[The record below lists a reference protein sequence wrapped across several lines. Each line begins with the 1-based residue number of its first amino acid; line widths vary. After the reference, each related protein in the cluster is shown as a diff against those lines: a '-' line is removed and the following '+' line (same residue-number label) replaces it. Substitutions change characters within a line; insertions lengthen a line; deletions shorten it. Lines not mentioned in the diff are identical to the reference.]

1 MSTDPKIIYAGI
13 SDTGKVRS
21 ENQDSFGKFPKEDNP
36 TELQK
41 GQMFIVADG
50 MGGHKE
56 GKKASQTAID
66 LIHRVYYELPEKS
79 IIERL
84 HFAFE
89 NANFHIFHLSK
100 GKMQFQKM
108 GTTCS
113 LLLIFKN
120 QAHIA
125 HVGDSRIFRIRRQ
138 KIEQL
143 TEDHSW
149 VAEMEKKGV
158 LSEEEAKDHP
168 ERSVLLRALGIKS
181 EVKVDI
187 ISDIDLSADDIFI
200 LCTDGLSEVSLDEL
214 KSIAVD
220 NTPQIACQKLVDLAN
235 ERGGNDNVTV
245 QIVRIVGKSLP
256 QRAPNEPLVKTG
268 LRNYRLAGISV
279 VLIILCALI
288 IFIYKDD
295 IIKSDLSEQHDLADQ
310 SLEKLNKNKIIP
322 ILSIADSLYQVGNL
336 ALSLDY
342 YREGLNYPHLRA
354 RAQNGI
360 DNIADIYM
368 SHAKLHMKNY
378 QYNQAY
384 NEYQKI
390 SEIWPDNIFIKNQ
403 MNICLQFMNNSNMSE
418 DSISNF
424 EQQKEPTN
432 VDLTTWDSPNTI
444 VQGWNF
450 FNQQESV
457 DYKWNK
463 SNFLFLENNRS
474 KTAILDTI
482 NAKNV
487 YISVH
492 VKYISGN
499 TKAHYGVII
508 GYLGKNKEFFK
519 FTTNSF
525 GDYYLLSNIA
535 GNNEII
541 QSGRYNT
548 RILNPSMDFN
558 IKVKIVDSWI
568 VTYMNDKPLKAWDS
582 NRILDGKCGLY
593 AQPGITVEFSN
604 FMIQPVGMEY

>member
-1 MSTDPKIIYAGI
+1 MSTEPKIIYAGI
-13 SDTGKVRS
+13 SDTGKVRT
-21 ENQDSFGKFPKEDNP
+21 ENQDSFGKFPKEDSP
-36 TELQK
+36 IELQK
-41 GQMFIVADG
+41 GQIFIVADG

-66 LIHRVYYELPEKS
+66 LIQRVYYQLPEKS

-84 HFAFE
+84 RFAFE
-89 NANFHIFHLSK
+89 NANFQLFHLSK

-125 HVGDSRIFRIRRQ
+125 HVGDSRIFRIRRD

-158 LSEEEAKDHP
+158 LSEEEAKEHP

-187 ISDIDLSADDIFI
+187 ISNIDLNADDIFV

-214 KSIAVD
+214 KSVAVE
-220 NTPQIACQKLVDLAN
+220 NTPQIACQKLVDFAN

-245 QIVRIVGKSLP
+245 QIVRVAGTLLP
-256 QRAPNEPLVKTG
+256 QRVPDEPLVKTR
-268 LRNYRLAGISV
+268 LRNYRVAGISAA
-279 VLIILCALI
+279 LIILCALI

-295 IIKSDLSEQHDLADQ
+295 IIKSDLSEQQNLADQ
-310 SLEKLNKNKIIP
+310 PLEKLNKNKTIP
-322 ILSIADSLYQVGNL
+322 ILSIADSLYQAGNL

-342 YREGLNYPHLRA
+342 YREGLDYPHLRV
-354 RAQNGI
+354 RAQNGV
-360 DNIADIYM
+360 DNIAKIYM
-368 SHAKLHMKNY
+368 SHAKLHMKNH

-384 NEYQKI
+384 DQYQKV
-390 SEIWPDNIFIKNQ
+390 SEIWPDNIFVKNQ
-403 MNICLQFMNNSNMSE
+403 MDICMQFMNDPN
-418 DSISNF
+418 ISNDSRF
-424 EQQKEPTN
+424 NYEQQKEPTN
-432 VDLTTWDSPNTI
+432 IDLTIWNSPNTI
-444 VQGWNF
+444 IKGWNF

-457 DYKWNK
+457 DYKWEN
-463 SNFLFLENNRS
+463 SNFIFLENTRS

-482 NAKNV
+482 NAKDV

-492 VKYISGN
+492 VRYISGN
-499 TKAHYGVII
+499 SKAYYGVII
-508 GYLGKNKEFFK
+508 GYLGKNKEYFK
-519 FTTNSF
+519 FTANSY

-548 RILNPSMDFN
+548 RTRNPSMEFD

-568 VTYMNDKPLKAWDS
+568 VTYMNGKPLKAWDS

-593 AQPGITVEFSN
+593 AEAGIAVEFTN
-604 FMIQPVGMEY
+604 FKIQSVGMEY